1 MSVRSSRRM
10 SRSRPRRALA
20 GLAVAA
26 LAATAAAVA
35 AAPATAAP
43 PGKPLTV
50 MTRNLYLGADI
61 NRPLRATAGKTG
73 AAALVAFGN
82 SNDELRDIVDRTSF
96 PVRSRLLAR
105 EIAAAQP
112 DMVGLQEVALWRSG
126 PLELGAVGVA
136 NATTVDYDF
145 LATLLSD
152 LASAGADY
160 RVVNVQQES
169 DVEGPAFEGSPFN
182 GTLANGRD
190 VRLTMRDAMLLRV
203 DDGLTVQ
210 ASGGGQYATRL
221 PVSVGGVPMTFIR
234 GYNWADVRVGSVVTR
249 LVNTHLESASSD
261 VALGQAMEL
270 LAGPAAT
277 SRPTVVVCDCNSDPL
292 NHTSK
297 PTDPLRTPHSGPY
310 DFIVGH
316 GFVDQWLTFRP
327 AEQGWTSGLS
337 ETADDA
343 TAAGFDHR
351 IDMVFARGSSPSVTD
366 RVSAD
371 RGEVTGNEVTD
382 RDPATGL
389 WPSDHAGVVL
399 RLRSLR

>member
-1 MSVRSSRRM
+1 MPIHP
-10 SRSRPRRALA
+10 SRPLRRRALA

-26 LAATAAAVA
+26 LAGTAAAAA

-73 AAALVAFGN
+73 AEALVAFGN
-82 SNDELRDIVDRTSF
+82 ANDELRDVVDRTDF
-96 PVRSRLLAR
+96 RVRSKLLAR

-126 PLELGAVGVA
+126 PLQLDAVGVP
-136 NATTVDYDF
+136 NATTVDYDY
-145 LATLLSD
+145 LAILLAD
-152 LASAGADY
+152 LGAAGAQY
-160 RVVNVQQES
+160 RVAQVQQES
-169 DVEGPAFEGSPFN
+169 DVEGPAFEGSPFD

-203 DDGLTVQ
+203 DGSIKLQ
-210 ASGGGQYATRL
+210 ASGGAQYAARL

-234 GYNWADVRVGSVVTR
+234 GYVWADVRFGSVDVR

-261 VALGQAMEL
+261 IALGQAMEL

-277 SRPTVVVCDCNSDPL
+277 SRPTVIVCDCNSDPL
-292 NHTSK
+292 NHSVK
-297 PTDPLRTPHSGPY
+297 PTDPLGTPHSGPY
-310 DFIVGH
+310 DFITSH
-316 GFVDQWLTFRP
+316 GFADQWLTFRP
-327 AEQGWTSGLS
+327 AEQGWSSGLS

-343 TAAGFDHR
+343 TAARFDHR
-351 IDMVFARGSSPSVTD
+351 IDMVFARGSAGDP
-366 RVSAD
+366 VSAD
-371 RGEVTGNEVTD
+371 KGEVTGNEVSD

>member
-1 MSVRSSRRM
+1 MPIHP
-10 SRSRPRRALA
+10 SRPLRRRALA

-26 LAATAAAVA
+26 LAGTAAAAA

-73 AAALVAFGN
+73 AEALVAFGN
-82 SNDELRDIVDRTSF
+82 ANDELRDVVDRTDF
-96 PVRSRLLAR
+96 RVRSKLLAR
-105 EIAAAQP
+105 EIAAAEP

-126 PLELGAVGVA
+126 PLQLDAVGVP
-136 NATTVDYDF
+136 NATTVDYDY
-145 LATLLSD
+145 LAILLAD
-152 LASAGADY
+152 LGAAGAQY
-160 RVVNVQQES
+160 RVAQVQQES
-169 DVEGPAFEGSPFN
+169 DVEGPAFEGSPFD

-203 DDGLTVQ
+203 DGSIKLQ
-210 ASGGGQYATRL
+210 ASGGAQYAARL

-234 GYNWADVRVGSVVTR
+234 GYVWADVRFGSVDVR

-261 VALGQAMEL
+261 IALGQAMEL

-277 SRPTVVVCDCNSDPL
+277 SRPTVIVCDCNSDPL
-292 NHTSK
+292 NHSVK
-297 PTDPLRTPHSGPY
+297 PTDPLATPHSGPY
-310 DFIVGH
+310 DLITSH
-316 GFVDQWLTFRP
+316 GFADQWLTFRP
-327 AEQGWTSGLS
+327 AEQGWSSGLS

-343 TAAGFDHR
+343 TAARFDHR
-351 IDMVFARGSSPSVTD
+351 IDMVFARGSAGDP
-366 RVSAD
+366 VSAD
-371 RGEVTGNEVTD
+371 KGEVTGNEVSD